1 MGFDLQVLKDDRAT
15 MPATRPENAFHSI
28 TLTLE
33 APGAEPDCRRWNIV
47 EEEDQASS
55 SDHATIEWRSE
66 GLSVMVDPTWKM
78 RGWARKEKL
87 DKEKEKE
94 LLGIGE
100 GVTLAVAWS
109 LN

>member
-47 EEEDQASS
+47 EEEDQASN
-55 SDHATIEWRSE
+55 SDHVMIEWKWT
-66 GLSVMVDPTWKM
+66 GLTMKIDPRWKV
-78 RGWARKEKL
+78 RG
-87 DKEKEKE
+87 
-94 LLGIGE
+94 
-100 GVTLAVAWS
+100 
-109 LN
+109 